1 MTLAN
6 ENKKAR
12 IEFKTTQ
19 EIKSMLQE
27 AAAAL
32 GMDLSNFLTSVA
44 TQRAKEV
51 LQHERML
58 VLSEKEWDR
67 MQKALQSQRKAPKA
81 LKELMALEDFD
92 E

>member
-1 MTLAN
+1 MTLTA
-6 ENKKAR
+6 ENKNAR

-27 AAAAL
+27 AAASL
-32 GMDLSNFLTSVA
+32 GMDLSSFLVSTAS
-44 TQRAKEV
+44 QRAKE
-51 LQHERML
+51 LLRNERML
-58 VLSEKEWDR
+58 VLSEEEWNR
-67 MQKALQSQRKAPKA
+67 MQKALQCERKAPEA